1 MYENHRDN
9 FGRRSHRSEDDR
21 QRGFDR
27 YGPRSQGDWRGQES
41 YRNSDDDRTDWRA
54 YGQRPGRNDDYPSR
68 QSRDETPLHHDHD
81 HEHRQYGY
89 GRGYDDNRQQ
99 RYFTGQQNSWAVPP
113 TTGYGS
119 SYNSPQGYGRDY
131 REHGYGGGSYSGG
144 GGYGRS
150 YGGEER
156 GFFEK
161 AGDEIASWF
170 GDEDAARRR
179 EADHR
184 GRGPKDYV
192 RSDER
197 IRDDVND
204 RLTEDWQ
211 IDASDITVM
220 VESGEV
226 TLNGTVAVRSAKR
239 RAEDIVEDISGVK
252 HVQNNL
258 RVANTTATN
267 GDYDSNW
274 ALNQRSTAEGG
285 TLGKDATTAKH

>member
-1 MYENHRDN
+1 MYDNHRDT
-9 FGRRSHRSEDDR
+9 FGRRSHRSEEER
-21 QRGFDR
+21 QRSGR
-27 YGPRSQGDWRGQES
+27 YGQGDWRDQGS
-41 YRNSDDDRTDWRA
+41 YRGPDDDRTDWRA
-54 YGQRPGRNDDYPSR
+54 YGQD
-68 QSRDETPLHHDHD
+68 RDEGYRARRMRDDPPLHHDHD
-81 HEHRQYGY
+81 HDHGQYGY

-99 RYFTGQQNSWAVPP
+99 RYFTGQQNSWAVPSP
-113 TTGYGS
+113 STYGS
-119 SYNSPQGYGRDY
+119 PNSPRGFGRDY

-150 YGGEER
+150 YGHEER
-156 GFFEK
+156 GFLEK

-184 GRGPKDYV
+184 GRGPKGYI

-211 IDASDITVM
+211 LDASNISVT

-226 TLNGTVAVRSAKR
+226 TLNGTVAMRSAKR

-258 RVANTTATN
+258 RVAETAATDGN
-267 GDYDSNW
+267 YDSNW

-285 TLGKDATTAKH
+285 TLGKDATTARH

>member
-9 FGRRSHRSEDDR
+9 FGRRSYRSEEDR
-21 QRGFDR
+21 SRGPGR
-27 YGPRSQGDWRGQES
+27 YGRAQGDWREQGD
-41 YRNSDDDRTDWRA
+41 YRDRDDDRNDWRSQ
-54 YGQRPGRNDDYPSR
+54 GQRQGRDSDYRGR
-68 QSRDETPLHHDHD
+68 QSQDETPLHHDHDHD

-113 TTGYGS
+113 PSTYAGS
-119 SYNSPQGYGRDY
+119 SYGSAQGYGRDY
-131 REHGYGGGSYSGG
+131 REHGYGGGSYSGS
-144 GGYGRS
+144 GGYGRD
-150 YGGEER
+150 YGREDR

-192 RSDER
+192 RSDDR

-204 RLTEDWQ
+204 RLTEDWRV
-211 IDASDITVM
+211 DASNITVT
-220 VESGEV
+220 VENGEV
-226 TLNGTVAVRSAKR
+226 TLNGTVSERAHKR
-239 RAEDIVEDISGVK
+239 RAEDIADDISGVK

-258 RVANTTATN
+258 RVAATT
-267 GDYDSNW
+267 GEYDGNW

-285 TLGKDATTAKH
+285 TLGKDGSATKV

>member
-9 FGRRSHRSEDDR
+9 FGRRSHRSEEDR
-21 QRGFDR
+21 SPGLGR
-27 YGPRSQGDWRGQES
+27 YGRGQGDWRNQGDF
-41 YRNSDDDRTDWRA
+41 RDRDDDRTDWRSQ
-54 YGQRPGRNDDYPSR
+54 GQRQGRDAEYRGR
-68 QSRDETPLHHDHD
+68 QSQDETPLHHDDD

-113 TTGYGS
+113 PSSYGGS
-119 SYNSPQGYGRDY
+119 SYNSSQGYGRDY

-144 GGYGRS
+144 GGYGRD
-150 YGGEER
+150 YGREER

-204 RLTEDWQ
+204 RLTEDWRV
-211 IDASDITVM
+211 DASNITVT

-226 TLNGTVAVRSAKR
+226 TLNGTVSERAHKR
-239 RAEDIVEDISGVK
+239 RAEDIAEDISGVK

-258 RVANTTATN
+258 RVAATT
-267 GDYDSNW
+267 GEYESNW

-285 TLGKDATTAKH
+285 TLGKDSSATKV